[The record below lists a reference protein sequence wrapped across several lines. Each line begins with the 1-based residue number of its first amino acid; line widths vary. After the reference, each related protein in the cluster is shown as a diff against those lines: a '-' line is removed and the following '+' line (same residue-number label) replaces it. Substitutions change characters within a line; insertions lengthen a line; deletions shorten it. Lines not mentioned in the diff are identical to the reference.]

1 MGCSLCG
8 VSTDSPCAIICY
20 SDCSVCWVD
29 APVMAAKMV
38 LDIKSDALKSGRELK
53 LTGSTEVRFSCNEMP
68 VDRLLAFLK
77 LAYPEGRIG
86 KPAAEAKTVS
96 KAATGK
102 LDEVI
107 KQIGFEA
114 AAD

>member
-1 MGCSLCG
+1 
-8 VSTDSPCAIICY
+8 
-20 SDCSVCWVD
+20 VD

-38 LDIKSDALKSGRELK
+38 VDIKSDALKSGRELK

-68 VDRLLAFLK
+68 VDRLLAFFKIGLS
-77 LAYPEGRIG
+77 GRIS

-96 KAATGK
+96 KAATGT

-107 KQIGFEA
+107 KQIGFDA